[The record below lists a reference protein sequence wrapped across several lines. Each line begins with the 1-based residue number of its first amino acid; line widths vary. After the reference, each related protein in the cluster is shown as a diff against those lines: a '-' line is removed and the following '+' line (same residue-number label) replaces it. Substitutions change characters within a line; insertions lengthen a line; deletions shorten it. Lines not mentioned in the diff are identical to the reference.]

1 MTVLEVGDMS
11 SSSVS
16 RITKE
21 FDEKFE
27 EFLSRRIEKEIPYL
41 LVDVTYFKVII
52 LSSLFKTRLPV

>member
-1 MTVLEVGDMS
+1 MTILEVGDIS

-27 EFLSRRIEKEIPYL
+27 EFLSKRIE
-41 LVDVTYFKVII
+41 
-52 LSSLFKTRLPV
+52 R